1 MSDLELIDAVAQTGE
16 DSHEI
21 RRRGFVL
28 TGPDD
33 SGPEPECLLDVMLVD
48 LPESGTVDWDALG
61 FGCREPFFTSTLKAR
76 KKAKTTRSRRP
87 ERRDLLLTGSKI
99 PATPSS
105 DGRGVWWRCPSLAAP
120 TPVAFP
126 RISNISRWR

>member
-1 MSDLELIDAVAQTGE
+1 MSDSDLFDAVAHVTGE

-28 TGPDD
+28 AGPDD
-33 SGPEPECLLDVMLVD
+33 SGLEPECLLDVMLVD

-76 KKAKTTRSRRP
+76 KKSRAKTSV
-87 ERRDLLLTGSKI
+87 KKQ
-99 PATPSS
+99 
-105 DGRGVWWRCPSLAAP
+105 AAR
-120 TPVAFP
+120 AA
-126 RISNISRWR
+126 

>member
-1 MSDLELIDAVAQTGE
+1 MSDRDLIDAVALKTGE

-33 SGPEPECLLDVMLVD
+33 AGSDLDPECLLDVMLVD
-48 LPESGTVDWDALG
+48 LPETGTVDWDALG

-76 KKAKTTRSRRP
+76 KKKT
-87 ERRDLLLTGSKI
+87 KKQ
-99 PATPSS
+99 
-105 DGRGVWWRCPSLAAP
+105 AAR
-120 TPVAFP
+120 AA
-126 RISNISRWR
+126 